1 MVGEV
6 DSHVFHQDLV
16 EGAEK
21 AEEGIFSFGR
31 PKLAFPNGDDI
42 PSHLREFFVLFFV
55 AADVAFDFLLPE
67 ICVGIRQT
75 KERAL
80 GILVLQGKKVT
91 VESMSMPKATI
102 H

>member
-21 AEEGIFSFGR
+21 TKEGILSLCR
-31 PKLAFPNGDDI
+31 TKLTFPNGDDI
-42 PSHLREFFVLFFV
+42 PSHFREFSVLLFI
-55 AADVAFDFLLPE
+55 AADIALYFLLPKF
-67 ICVGIRQT
+67 CVGVRQT

-80 GILVLQGKKVT
+80 GILVLQGMKVA
-91 VESMSMPKATI
+91 VESMPMPKATI